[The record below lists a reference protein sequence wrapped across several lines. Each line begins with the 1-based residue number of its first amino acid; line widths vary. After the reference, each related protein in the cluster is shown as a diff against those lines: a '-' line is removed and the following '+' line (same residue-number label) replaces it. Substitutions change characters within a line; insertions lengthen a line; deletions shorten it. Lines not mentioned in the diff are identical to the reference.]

1 MFTHLD
7 HILILYALTLIFG
20 AAIISTVAI
29 RKWRKSTQA
38 LLPTLKEVFE
48 EDIAIEE
55 KEEDV
60 MDDLIADLFV
70 GHLTGHV
77 IGLIGNSYIEYNY
90 YRHLVDLIYS
100 RFILSDIDTVMDI
113 HAFIQGTTAEI
124 DKISSVGVQRQLR
137 DRLRLITSGVTQTS
151 HYRNS
156 GVVDIED
163 IYNAMTQSFNIIR
176 HYDITG
182 IKSQ

>member
-7 HILILYALTLIFG
+7 HTLILYALTLIFG
-20 AAIISTVAI
+20 AGIISTVVI

-48 EDIAIEE
+48 EEIVIEE
-55 KEEDV
+55 EDSIV
-60 MDDLIADLFV
+60 DDLIADLFV
-70 GHLTGHV
+70 SNLTGQV
-77 IGLIGNSYIEYNY
+77 IGLIGNSGVEYNY

-124 DKISSVGVQRQLR
+124 EKISSVGVQRQLR
-137 DRLRLITSGVTQTS
+137 DRLRLITSGIVQTS
-151 HYRNS
+151 HYRNA
-156 GVVDIED
+156 GVVDTED
-163 IYNAMTQSFNIIR
+163 IYNALTQSFNIIR
-176 HYDITG
+176 HYDIAGTTN
-182 IKSQ
+182 K

>member
-20 AAIISTVAI
+20 AAIISTVTI

-48 EDIAIEE
+48 EEIAIEE
-55 KEEDV
+55 EEDV

-77 IGLIGNSYIEYNY
+77 IGLIGNSHIEYNY

-100 RFILSDIDTVMDI
+100 RFILSGIDTVMDI